1 MWLLAMLAGRGKPA
15 ADPAA
20 DQRLLER
27 MASGDGAA
35 LRTLYDQHARAVF
48 SLAVRLLHSQQDAED
63 LVQEVFVQAWRQ
75 AIRYD
80 PGRGTVAAWLLMQTR
95 SRAID
100 QLRSR
105 RARPEGTDAESV
117 LAQQRDPAA
126 GADVEVVRLEQADAV
141 RRALDDLPYPQR
153 AALELAYYQ
162 GLTHVEIAAQL
173 QAPLGTVKTRIRQG
187 LLRLRD
193 ALTIS
198 GGTA

>member
-1 MWLLAMLAGRGKPA
+1 MWLLAMLAGRGTQA
-15 ADPAA
+15 AEAAA

-27 MASGDGAA
+27 IASGDGAA

-48 SLAVRLLHSQQDAED
+48 SLAVRILRSQQDAED
-63 LVQEVFVQAWRQ
+63 LVQEVFVQAWRR

-80 PGRGTVAAWLLMQTR
+80 PDRGTVAAWLLVQTR

-105 RARPEGTDAESV
+105 RARPVGTDAEGV
-117 LAQQRDPAA
+117 LAQQREPSA
-126 GADVEVVRLEQADAV
+126 GADVEVVRLEQADAL
-141 RRALDDLPYPQR
+141 RRALDGLPHPQR
-153 AALELAYYQ
+153 AALELAYYE

-173 QAPLGTVKTRIRQG
+173 EEPLGTVKTRIRQG

-193 ALTIS
+193 ALTTS

>member
-1 MWLLAMLAGRGKPA
+1 MLAGRGKPA

-173 QAPLGTVKTRIRQG
+173 EAPLGTVKTRIRQG

>member
-1 MWLLAMLAGRGKPA
+1 MWLLAMLAGRGSQA
-15 ADPAA
+15 GEPAA
-20 DQRLLER
+20 DQRLVER

-35 LRTLYDQHARAVF
+35 LRTLYDQHARGVF
-48 SLAVRLLHSQQDAED
+48 SLAVRILRSQQDAED

-75 AIRYD
+75 AVRYD

-100 QLRSR
+100 KLRSR
-105 RARPEGTDAESV
+105 RARPEGAEAEGA
-117 LAQQRDPAA
+117 LEQQRDPAA

-141 RRALDDLPYPQR
+141 RRALDGLPHPQR
-153 AALELAYYQ
+153 AALELAYYE
-162 GLTHVEIAAQL
+162 GLTHVEIAERL
-173 QAPLGTVKTRIRQG
+173 EEPLGTVKTRIRQG

-193 ALTIS
+193 ALTTG

>member
-173 QAPLGTVKTRIRQG
+173 EAPLGTVKTRIRQG

-198 GGTA
+198 GGAA

>member
-173 QAPLGTVKTRIRQG
+173 EAPLGTVKTRIRQG

>member
-1 MWLLAMLAGRGKPA
+1 MWLLAMLAGRRSQAGEPA
-15 ADPAA
+15 V

-35 LRTLYDQHARAVF
+35 LRTLYDQYARAVF
-48 SLAVRLLHSQQDAED
+48 SLAVRILRSQQDAED

-105 RARPEGTDAESV
+105 RARPEGTDADGL

-141 RRALDDLPYPQR
+141 RRALDDLPHPQR
-153 AALELAYYQ
+153 AALELAYYD
-162 GLTHVEIAAQL
+162 GLTHVEIAERL
-173 QAPLGTVKTRIRQG
+173 EEPLGTVKTRIRQG

-193 ALTIS
+193 ALTTG

>member
-173 QAPLGTVKTRIRQG
+173 EAPLGTVKTRIRQG

-193 ALTIS
+193 ALTTS

>member
-1 MWLLAMLAGRGKPA
+1 
-15 ADPAA
+15 
-20 DQRLLER
+20 

-35 LRTLYDQHARAVF
+35 LRTLYDQHARGVF
-48 SLAVRLLHSQQDAED
+48 SLAVRILRSQQDAED

-80 PGRGTVAAWLLMQTR
+80 PGRGTVAAWLLVQTR

-105 RARPEGTDAESV
+105 RARPKGTDAEGV
-117 LAQQRDPAA
+117 LAQQRDPSD
-126 GADVEVVRLEQADAV
+126 GAYVEVVRLEQADAV
-141 RRALDDLPYPQR
+141 RRALDGLPHPQR
-153 AALELAYYQ
+153 AALELAYYE
-162 GLTHVEIAAQL
+162 GLTHAEIAAQL
-173 QAPLGTVKTRIRQG
+173 EEPLGTVKTRIRQG

-193 ALTIS
+193 ALTTS